1 MQTDYPCRIPRLKG
15 KPFPLSFSFPK
26 GSSCPAGEEEYARSN
41 ARCWQNAT
49 TRLFC
54 KMPKNDKSSRI
65 LLLSCLISGSGA
77 GVLPSLNSRCPAT
90 TLIAN
95 RMIHGVQV
103 FLNHPNHSSWASI
116 CRSLNLS
123 VRKTPSAG
131 KPSHVS
137 STQLML
143 CGPKNLRTEKSIAM
157 SPVTLLGFNLSVVK
171 SFGQKNSAAKP
182 HHVFSMQIGVH

>member
-26 GSSCPAGEEEYARSN
+26 GSGCPAGEEEYARPN

-77 GVLPSLNSRCPAT
+77 GVLSLLNSRSLAT

-95 RMIHGVQV
+95 RIIHGVQV
-103 FLNHPNHSSWASI
+103 LW
-116 CRSLNLS
+116 
-123 VRKTPSAG
+123 TPPKS
-131 KPSHVS
+131 
-137 STQLML
+137 QLPG
-143 CGPKNLRTEKSIAM
+143 C
-157 SPVTLLGFNLSVVK
+157 NLSVVK
-171 SFGQKNSAAKP
+171 SFGQKKRQQENRTTCPARN
-182 HHVFSMQIGVH
+182 